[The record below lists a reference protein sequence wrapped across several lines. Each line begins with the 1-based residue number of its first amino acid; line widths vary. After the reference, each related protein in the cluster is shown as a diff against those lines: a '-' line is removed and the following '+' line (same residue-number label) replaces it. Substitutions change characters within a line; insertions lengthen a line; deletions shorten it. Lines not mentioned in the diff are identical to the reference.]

1 MSALTTTFNNRTRR
15 AYISMAA
22 FNDDMYTYTTT
33 VDPNTFVTSGA
44 LSTVTGA
51 TSSNCPQG
59 RFLYENG
66 KKLFPG
72 AHPGV
77 STYMVGVFDPV
88 SFLNGYIDPNSEKF
102 TLMNTDKPVDMAS
115 STNTFG
121 TNPNTTIADLAQ
133 PVYTRGDILAGGN
146 GDISGTLVVG
156 GNTTVTNG
164 SVTISNGA
172 LNMTSGSATLTN
184 GNLTVTNGKLN
195 LDATGGNA
203 IAGVATLSSGA
214 VTVST
219 TAVTTNSIILV
230 SHKVFSGVAQG
241 ILRTDTITNGVS
253 FTIESNSATD
263 NSTVNWLIIN

>member
-1 MSALTTTFNNRTRR
+1 MSALNTIFNNRTRR

-22 FNDDMYTYTTT
+22 FNADMYTYTTT
-33 VDPNTFVTSGA
+33 VDPNTFITTGT
-44 LSTVTGA
+44 LSAVTGA
-51 TSSNCPQG
+51 TALTCPQG

-88 SFLNGYIDPNSEKF
+88 SFLNGFIDPNSEKF
-102 TLMNTDKPVDMAS
+102 TLMNTDKPVDLAS

-121 TNPNTTIADLAQ
+121 TNPTTSVSDLAQ

-164 SVTISNGA
+164 SVTITNGA
-172 LNMTSGSATLTN
+172 LNMTNGSATLTN

-195 LDATGGNA
+195 LDAVGGNA
-203 IAGVATLSSGA
+203 IAGVATLVGGA

-219 TAVTTNSIILV
+219 TAVTASSIILV
-230 SHKVFSGVAQG
+230 SHKVVGGTQG
-241 ILRTDTITNGVS
+241 ILRTDTITAGTS
-253 FTIESNSATD
+253 FTIESNSGLDT
-263 NSTVNWLIIN
+263 STVNWLIIN